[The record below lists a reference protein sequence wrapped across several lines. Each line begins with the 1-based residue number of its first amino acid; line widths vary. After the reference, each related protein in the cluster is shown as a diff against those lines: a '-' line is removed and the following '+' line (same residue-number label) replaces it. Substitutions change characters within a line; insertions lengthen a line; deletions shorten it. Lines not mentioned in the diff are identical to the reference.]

1 MAVEFT
7 GHMDVTIAD
16 ANRVQ
21 IPVILSNINY
31 APTIR
36 HNLSLQVQLFALA
49 LQSCKQ

>member
-21 IPVILSNINY
+21 IPATLSNVSY
-31 APTIR
+31 APTI
-36 HNLSLQVQLFALA
+36 LTIFSLQVQLFELA
-49 LQSCKQ
+49 LQSC